1 MMRFARSLC
10 GSTEEAEDL
19 LQTSLLKGLQAF
31 PRFVS
36 EKLSQREVEAAG
48 KVLATAAATRH
59 LHNWLMKIVKNTWL
73 DKASLAR
80 RWVYDDDGVLMDT
93 FPSEIIPLGSAAT
106 SLAEE
111 EKAFFDVVLDDE
123 WRRKFAD
130 LSDRQRS
137 VLFLAAHD
145 YSYKEIAEI
154 LGVPIG
160 TIMSTLSRAL
170 ARLRKVDA

>member
-1 MMRFARSLC
+1 MLRFARSLC
-10 GSTEEAEDL
+10 GSTEESEDL
-19 LQTSLLKGLQAF
+19 LQTALLKALQAF

-36 EKLSQREVEAAG
+36 EKLLERDLHAAG
-48 KVLATAAATRH
+48 TILATPTGSRH

-73 DKASLAR
+73 DKAPLAR

-93 FPSEIIPLGSAAT
+93 FPSEVIPLGLPPA
-106 SLAEE
+106 SLADE
-111 EKAFFDVVLDDE
+111 EKAFFDMVLDDE
-123 WRRKFAD
+123 WRRKFSN

-145 YSYKEIAEI
+145 YSYKEIADI

-170 ARLRKVDA
+170 TRLRKLDC